1 MLAFYLMLYVSNMN
15 QTEKSPM
22 SLLGKATPFKR
33 TTKIERKGAKTEIE
47 IQGLEDYA
55 IIDSL
60 IKSLEAVKD
69 SYSEPVK
76 SQAREFF
83 LESDGG
89 KKPSNPRGVE
99 GIAEASIELRKRSTR
114 STLSDEEVALLTAN
128 DVPFEVI
135 EDTAEL
141 TAFNPEVL
149 KNPALVKVIEKA
161 LEKIPGAETFFVKQ
175 EQVARRVVSD
185 DSVSAVFSKGLAK
198 ELLDVVTV
206 LAIKAKLNAPA
217 DKKAIEL
224 VKKILGKN

>member
-1 MLAFYLMLYVSNMN
+1 
-15 QTEKSPM
+15 M
-22 SLLGKATPFKR
+22 SLLGKATAFKR

-55 IIDSL
+55 VIDSL

-76 SQAREFF
+76 SQAREVF
-83 LESDGG
+83 LEGDGG
-89 KKPSNPRGVE
+89 RKPANFRGTD

-128 DVPFEVI
+128 DVPFEVV
-135 EDTAEL
+135 EDVTEAY
-141 TAFNPEVL
+141 VI
-149 KNPALVKVIEKA
+149 NPAYLGDSALLARIEKVKG
-161 LEKIPGAETFFVKQ
+161 LPEDFILKQ

-185 DSVSAVFSKGLAK
+185 DSVNTVFSKGLAK